1 MCVLHKYVCIKR
13 ALVPHIRCDPR
24 GGSGDEGEDGDGATL
39 AAAREA
45 ASLDVGENSTV
56 DDRLLRLYSILSG
69 DEDVAIAAIRL
80 RASGVL
86 REGEDESEEGSSEA
100 GALAAR
106 FRERRR
112 KLLKQIV

>member
-1 MCVLHKYVCIKR
+1 
-13 ALVPHIRCDPR
+13 
-24 GGSGDEGEDGDGATL
+24 
-39 AAAREA
+39 
-45 ASLDVGENSTV
+45 V